1 MTGVSDRDR
10 HQLRV
15 ALELSRRCP
24 VSDTAF
30 AVGAVVVAA
39 DGDVLATGFSREN
52 DPRDHAEEAAL
63 AKLDAGNVDASTTI
77 YSSLEPCGD
86 RASRPR
92 SCSGLILDAGIG
104 RVVFAWREPTLFT
117 TGHGAEQLARAGC
130 EVVEVP
136 ELAPEVR
143 AVNAHLPGVE
153 P

>member
-1 MTGVSDRDR
+1 MSSATESDRQ
-10 HQLRV
+10 HLLE
-15 ALELSRRCP
+15 AIELSRRCP
-24 VSDTAF
+24 ASTTAF

-39 DGDVLATGFSREN
+39 DGGVLATGFSREK
-52 DPRDHAEEAAL
+52 DPREHAEEAAL
-63 AKLDAGNVDASTTI
+63 AKLEVGVAGATI
-77 YSSLEPCGD
+77 YSSLEPCGN

-92 SCSGLILDAGIG
+92 SCTRLILDAGIG

-117 TGHGAEQLARAGC
+117 EGDGAERLAAAGH

-136 ELAPEVR
+136 EFASRVR